1 MASGFILANQRGIA
15 VSMDTMEASTS
26 GEEYRG
32 INRLFPL
39 GRKHKVVAVSTGID
53 KFMNIPVELLI
64 QRFADQLGTQPLNKL
79 TDYSSSFI
87 AFLNSKQSGL
97 GEQWYLRD
105 NVRLILENL
114 FNNYMQLQQASRE
127 QQSFEAVINQAVD
140 KICQQWQ
147 QSRQNQPIFVLDR
160 QQFIEKYQQPISA
173 IINEWVK
180 EYASYGNNTNGG
192 VFAKQL
198 LMPSQESAQG
208 QRSVFSSIYP
218 RLFEA
223 IRTILTTDI
232 RQNYA
237 SIYFVGLGGGEAF
250 GSCQLVNLYG
260 FLGRLLAKTGEVE
273 RIDQDHNQL
282 FKAVSTYTRQSV
294 GAELLQ
300 QGMAEVSF
308 QQIARIIADKG
319 MQLTDQQRVLRTVRQ
334 AMDNHTAGI
343 RQTIVNLS
351 PAELA
356 QMSRTMVEANSFV
369 ARYSFRNAG
378 VGGDIE
384 TMTITF
390 QDGPVW
396 FYRQA
401 ALNEEGAKQ

>member
-1 MASGFILANQRGIA
+1 
-15 VSMDTMEASTS
+15 
-26 GEEYRG
+26 
-32 INRLFPL
+32 
-39 GRKHKVVAVSTGID
+39 
-53 KFMNIPVELLI
+53 
-64 QRFADQLGTQPLNKL
+64 
-79 TDYSSSFI
+79 
-87 AFLNSKQSGL
+87 
-97 GEQWYLRD
+97 
-105 NVRLILENL
+105 
-114 FNNYMQLQQASRE
+114 
-127 QQSFEAVINQAVD
+127 
-140 KICQQWQ
+140 
-147 QSRQNQPIFVLDR
+147 
-160 QQFIEKYQQPISA
+160 
-173 IINEWVK
+173 
-180 EYASYGNNTNGG
+180 
-192 VFAKQL
+192 
-198 LMPSQESAQG
+198 MPSQESAQV

-260 FLGRLLAKTGEVE
+260 FLGGLLAKTGEVE
-273 RIDQDHNQL
+273 RIDQHHNQL

-396 FYRQA
+396 VYRQA
-401 ALNEEGAKQ
+401 ALNEGGAKQ

>member
-1 MASGFILANQRGIA
+1 M
-15 VSMDTMEASTS
+15 
-26 GEEYRG
+26 
-32 INRLFPL
+32 
-39 GRKHKVVAVSTGID
+39 
-53 KFMNIPVELLI
+53 
-64 QRFADQLGTQPLNKL
+64 
-79 TDYSSSFI
+79 
-87 AFLNSKQSGL
+87 
-97 GEQWYLRD
+97 
-105 NVRLILENL
+105 
-114 FNNYMQLQQASRE
+114 
-127 QQSFEAVINQAVD
+127 
-140 KICQQWQ
+140 
-147 QSRQNQPIFVLDR
+147 
-160 QQFIEKYQQPISA
+160 
-173 IINEWVK
+173 
-180 EYASYGNNTNGG
+180 
-192 VFAKQL
+192 
-198 LMPSQESAQG
+198 
-208 QRSVFSSIYP
+208 
-218 RLFEA
+218 
-223 IRTILTTDI
+223 
-232 RQNYA
+232 
-237 SIYFVGLGGGEAF
+237 
-250 GSCQLVNLYG
+250 
-260 FLGRLLAKTGEVE
+260 AKTGEVE

-396 FYRQA
+396 VYRQA
-401 ALNEEGAKQ
+401 ALNEGGAKQ

>member
-15 VSMDTMEASTS
+15 VSMDTMEASAN

-39 GRKHKVVAVSTGID
+39 GGQHKVVAVSTGMD

-64 QRFADQLGTQPLNKL
+64 QQFANSLGTQPLDQL
-79 TDYSSSFI
+79 VDYSTSFVE
-87 AFLNSKQSGL
+87 FLNSKQSGL
-97 GEQWYLRD
+97 GEDWYLRD
-105 NVRLILENL
+105 NVRLILGNL
-114 FNNYMQLQQASRE
+114 FNYFMQLQRANRE
-127 QQSFEAVINQAVD
+127 EQPFEVVINQAVE
-140 KICQQWQ
+140 KVCQRWQ
-147 QSRQNQPIFVLDR
+147 LGQQNRQISELDR
-160 QQFIEKYQQPISA
+160 QHFIEQYQGPIA
-173 IINEWVK
+173 TIINNWVK
-180 EYASYGNNTNGG
+180 ESASYGKNTNGG
-192 VFAKQL
+192 IFAKQL

-223 IRTILTTDI
+223 IRNVLTTDI

-237 SIYFVGLGGGEAF
+237 SIYLVGFGGREAF
-250 GSCQLVNLYG
+250 GSCQFINLYG
-260 FLGRLLAKTGEVE
+260 FLGELLAKNGPVDQ
-273 RIDQDHNQL
+273 INQDHNQL
-282 FKAVSTYTRQSV
+282 IKAVSTYTRQSV

-308 QQIARIIADKG
+308 QQIERIIADNG
-319 MQLTDQQRVLRTVRQ
+319 MQLADQQRVLNTVRQ

-369 ARYSFRNAG
+369 SRYSFRNAG

-384 TMTITF
+384 TVTITF

-396 FYRQA
+396 VYRQGA
-401 ALNEEGAKQ
+401 SKKREE